1 MSVFPRRQI
10 TGMLRHAALTLV
22 LNFRAPQPLV
32 YGFLV
37 PLLFLL
43 AFGAVFRGETPV
55 LRNEMAQL
63 LTISILGG
71 ACFGLPTAL
80 VAERERGVWKL
91 HRLLPV
97 GTGWLLAGTLLARIV
112 LVWAAGALQLVVAHL
127 LYGTP
132 WPQNPALFVAAYGC
146 ACLAFLGLGLLI
158 AAWARGVPSVQ
169 AIGQCLFLPMLMI
182 GGVGIPLT
190 LLPDWAQLISGFMPG
205 RYAVNLLHE
214 ACVDAHGLAPIAFD
228 ALALLA
234 IAASSLTAGLVLFR
248 CDAETP
254 RPRTA
259 GRWTALAAAIWL
271 GVGAMAANTGRV
283 APEAALERGLDEVP
297 ATLVA
302 SIRYDDL
309 PSDSGLVT
317 QLSPPFGMDGRPP
330 LIDLFA
336 RRLDAWEP
344 AREGPELSRIRRLLS
359 VASIADVSQDPREA
373 GIARVVFDKLI
384 RDHGRARLE
393 RALTWIILRPDDE
406 QPPRTIPE
414 LGLHREITPEAIRQR
429 NSLYARK
436 LLGRLT
442 GAIPETP
449 RNEAQVPR

>member
-1 MSVFPRRQI
+1 
-10 TGMLRHAALTLV
+10 
-22 LNFRAPQPLV
+22 
-32 YGFLV
+32 
-37 PLLFLL
+37 
-43 AFGAVFRGETPV
+43 
-55 LRNEMAQL
+55 
-63 LTISILGG
+63 
-71 ACFGLPTAL
+71 
-80 VAERERGVWKL
+80 
-91 HRLLPV
+91 
-97 GTGWLLAGTLLARIV
+97 
-112 LVWAAGALQLVVAHL
+112 
-127 LYGTP
+127 
-132 WPQNPALFVAAYGC
+132 
-146 ACLAFLGLGLLI
+146 
-158 AAWARGVPSVQ
+158 
-169 AIGQCLFLPMLMI
+169 
-182 GGVGIPLT
+182 
-190 LLPDWAQLISGFMPG
+190 
-205 RYAVNLLHE
+205 
-214 ACVDAHGLAPIAFD
+214 
-228 ALALLA
+228 
-234 IAASSLTAGLVLFR
+234 
-248 CDAETP
+248 
-254 RPRTA
+254 
-259 GRWTALAAAIWL
+259 LAAAIWL

>member
-1 MSVFPRRQI
+1 MTPLPRRQVA
-10 TGMLRHAALTLV
+10 GMLRHALLTLT

-55 LRNEMAQL
+55 LRNQMAQL

-97 GTGWLLAGTLLARIV
+97 HTGWLLAGTLLARVV
-112 LVWAAGALQLVVAHL
+112 LVCAAGALQVLVARL

-132 WPQNPALFVAAYGC
+132 LPQNPALFAAAYAC
-146 ACLAFLGLGLLI
+146 ACLAFLGIGLLI
-158 AAWARGVPSVQ
+158 ATWARGVPSVQ

-182 GGVGIPLT
+182 GGVGIPLA
-190 LLPDWAQLISGFMPG
+190 LLPDWAQLLSGFMPG

-214 ACVDAHGLAPIAFD
+214 SYVDAHGLAPVAFD

-234 IAASSLTAGLVLFR
+234 IAGCSLTAGLVLFR
-248 CDAETP
+248 SDPETP
-254 RPRTA
+254 RARGSA
-259 GRWTALAAAIWL
+259 KWTALAAAAWL
-271 GVGAMAANTGRV
+271 AVGAMAANTGRLTPD
-283 APEAALERGLDEVP
+283 ATLERGIEEMP
-297 ATLVA
+297 ATLAA
-302 SIRYDDL
+302 SLRYDDL
-309 PSDSGLVT
+309 PSDTGLVT
-317 QLSPPFGMDGRPP
+317 QLAPPFGPAGRPP
-330 LIDLFA
+330 LLEVFA

-344 AREGPELSRIRRLLS
+344 AREGPEVRRIRLLLS
-359 VASIADVSQDPREA
+359 IASIADVSQDPREA

-384 RDHGRARLE
+384 RDHDRARLE

-406 QPPRTIPE
+406 TPPRTAPE

-429 NSLYARK
+429 NTLYAKK

-442 GAIPETP
+442 GALPETP
-449 RNEAQVPR
+449 DTAGQVPR